1 MTLSPRL
8 MIPVLVL
15 GFLFLATLGV
25 WQLARYDYKQDLED
39 RRATAI
45 AAAPLDAAAAAAL
58 TPHDIDY
65 RRVRLD
71 GRWDLDR
78 TFTLGN
84 RFRFGLL
91 GEELVVPLLLDG
103 HDAVLVNRGWYPTSE
118 RDRIVA
124 LLTAEAQAGIEGLAR
139 DLTAGSARQTAAGT
153 WTRLHPPSMAA
164 ALPYAVQ
171 PWAVVEGPLLERT
184 PLVPPAELP
193 LQGYTAFDDDVA
205 HLEYAVTWFSLA
217 VALIV
222 TAYFRLW
229 RNRPAPRNDPPTP
242 GQ

>member
-1 MTLSPRL
+1 
-8 MIPVLVL
+8 MIPALVL
-15 GFLFLATLGV
+15 GFLFLAALGV

-39 RRATAI
+39 RRAAAL

-58 TPHDIDY
+58 TPDDLDY

-91 GEELVVPLLLDG
+91 GEELIVPLLLDG
-103 HDAVLVNRGWYPTSE
+103 HDAVLVNRGWYPASE
-118 RDRIVA
+118 RDRIVT
-124 LLTAEAQAGIEGLAR
+124 LLTAGARATVEGLAR
-139 DLTAGSARQTAAGT
+139 DLTAGTARQTAAGT

-164 ALPYAVQ
+164 TLPYAVQ
-171 PWAVVEGPLLERT
+171 PWAVVEGRLLDRA

-205 HLEYAVTWFSLA
+205 HLEYAVTWFGLA

-229 RNRPAPRNDPPTP
+229 RSRPAPRNDPPTA
-242 GQ
+242 GH